1 MATKKTTRKAASGRG
16 SPEAVEKRRAARQ
29 LNSLL
34 LGTAK
39 SVVELDG
46 RTAKRRERLIQ
57 ELKEGR
63 GGEPLKPIDRLS
75 HVNELLGIGET
86 FASLRKLGIKPSKA
100 TLTPE
105 VVETAERVQAANPE
119 IRPAAWKILGI
130 EMSEDGHVIGEDGAR
145 PRGKGGRGRGRKK
158 ASA

>member
-1 MATKKTTRKAASGRG
+1 MATKKSNRKAASGRG

-34 LGTAK
+34 LGTSK
-39 SVVELDG
+39 SAMELDG
-46 RTAKRRERLIQ
+46 RTEKRRQRLIQ

-63 GGEPLKPIDRLS
+63 NGEPLKPIDRLG

-86 FASLRKLGIKPSKA
+86 LSSLRKHGIKSAKTTVSDEVIA
-100 TLTPE
+100 T
-105 VVETAERVQAANPE
+105 AKRVQAANPE

-130 EMSEDGHVIGEDGAR
+130 DMAEGGAARSGGERA
-145 PRGKGGRGRGRKK
+145 PRGRAKPRGRGRRKG
-158 ASA
+158 

>member
-1 MATKKTTRKAASGRG
+1 MATKKSTRKVVTGRG

-34 LGTAK
+34 SGSGKAA
-39 SVVELDG
+39 VELDG
-46 RTAKRRERLIQ
+46 RTEKRRLRLVQ

-63 GGEPLKPIDRLS
+63 NGEALKPIDRLD

-86 FASLRKLGIKPSKA
+86 FSSLRKLGIKAAKA
-100 TLTPE
+100 TVSEELI
-105 VVETAERVQAANPE
+105 ETAERVQAANPE

-130 EMSEDGHVIGEDGAR
+130 EMGEDGTVIR
-145 PRGKGGRGRGRKK
+145 EGGPRRGRGRGRAKK
-158 ASA
+158 A